1 MYIIIFIKN
10 IVKMG
15 VDICK
20 KNFCIDADYLDSKK
34 QSNNILSTNMINN
47 INNNNSENHQVI
59 DSRNYITINKNNII
73 ILSDYSKKFFHTKID
88 DIMNIEKEDYLKK
101 IILIQRFFRKY
112 IKLRKKSINF
122 NQSSIVIPHLF
133 NNKYKNSQKSFDT
146 LFFRAASKEQFI
158 YSSKLTKK
166 SDLYNKYA
174 PFNLITKKHIKYKYY
189 GYLKKSKEFPNKN
202 IKSGFGITKYV
213 DGSVLTGN
221 FLNNKANGICLYQ
234 DKMNGDFIGEYED
247 DIPNGFGIYKNE
259 GKITYGYF
267 HENYLEEIGFEEAD
281 DNTKYFGEYK
291 QSEKSGIG
299 KFIFNDG
306 TIYEGE
312 WENNSINGYGII
324 SYPDNK
330 VYMGHLDEGIME
342 GYGEFFW
349 KTTPDCLKRYIGEY
363 HNDKREGFGVFI
375 WTVTPMI
382 EAYVGFW
389 KEGKMDGLGIKI
401 ENENYMYGIWKDKK
415 REVPLKGAK
424 FFSQYIKNEDINKIK
439 ILKMK
444 KNKLKE
450 MILKLALIQC

>member
-1 MYIIIFIKN
+1 
-10 IVKMG
+10 
-15 VDICK
+15 
-20 KNFCIDADYLDSKK
+20 
-34 QSNNILSTNMINN
+34 
-47 INNNNSENHQVI
+47 
-59 DSRNYITINKNNII
+59 
-73 ILSDYSKKFFHTKID
+73 
-88 DIMNIEKEDYLKK
+88 
-101 IILIQRFFRKY
+101 
-112 IKLRKKSINF
+112 
-122 NQSSIVIPHLF
+122 
-133 NNKYKNSQKSFDT
+133 
-146 LFFRAASKEQFI
+146 
-158 YSSKLTKK
+158 
-166 SDLYNKYA
+166 
-174 PFNLITKKHIKYKYY
+174 
-189 GYLKKSKEFPNKN
+189 
-202 IKSGFGITKYV
+202 
-213 DGSVLTGN
+213 
-221 FLNNKANGICLYQ
+221 
-234 DKMNGDFIGEYED
+234 MNGDFIGEYED

-424 FFSQYIKNEDINKIK
+424 FFAPYIKNEDVNKIK

>member
-1 MYIIIFIKN
+1 
-10 IVKMG
+10 MG

-20 KNFCIDADYLDSKK
+20 KKFCIDADYLDNKK
-34 QSNNILSTNMINN
+34 QTNILSTSMLNN
-47 INNNNSENHQVI
+47 TNNNNENHQVI
-59 DSRNYITINKNNII
+59 DSRNFITINKNNYY
-73 ILSDYSKKFFHTKID
+73 ILSDYSKKFFYKKKADLFD
-88 DIMNIEKEDYLKK
+88 DEKECSDYINK

-112 IKLRKKSINF
+112 LKSKKKVNV
-122 NQSSIVIPHLF
+122 VIPHLILK
-133 NNKYKNSQKSFDT
+133 KYSYSQKSLDT
-146 LFFRAASKEQFI
+146 FFYRAASKEQFI
-158 YSSKLTKK
+158 YSSKQTKK
-166 SDLYNKYA
+166 SDFNNKYA
-174 PFNLITKKHIKYKYY
+174 PFNLITKKYIKYKYY
-189 GYLKKSKEFPNKN
+189 GYLKKSKECPNKN
-202 IKSGFGITKYV
+202 IKSGFGIIKYV
-213 DGSVLTGN
+213 DGSIFTGN

-234 DKMNGDFIGEYED
+234 DKINGDFIGEYED

-267 HENYLEEIGFEEAD
+267 QENYLEEIGFEEAD
-281 DNTKYFGEYK
+281 DNTKYFGEYER
-291 QSEKSGIG
+291 SEKSGIG

-312 WENNSINGYGII
+312 WLNNSINGYGII
-324 SYPDNK
+324 IYPDNK
-330 VYMGHLDEGIME
+330 IYMGHLEEGIME

-375 WTVTPMI
+375 WTVTPII

-401 ENENYMYGIWKDKK
+401 EDDNYMYGVWKDKK
-415 REVPLKGAK
+415 REISLKNAK

>member
-1 MYIIIFIKN
+1 
-10 IVKMG
+10 MG

-88 DIMNIEKEDYLKK
+88 DIINIEKEEYIKK
-101 IILIQRFFRKY
+101 IILIQRFFRKFM
-112 IKLRKKSINF
+112 KLRKKLVNV
-122 NQSSIVIPHLF
+122 NQSSIVIPHF
-133 NNKYKNSQKSFDT
+133 INNKYKSSQKSFDT

-166 SDLYNKYA
+166 SDLYNNKYA

-189 GYLKKSKEFPNKN
+189 GYLKKSKEWPNKN